1 MKTPH
6 PRSFAR
12 HFALLA
18 LVIAAL
24 TSHAQPMVPL
34 DLRYERVNLANGRV
48 LKDVA
53 ITSINRESGLV
64 YVLEDRKLKPY
75 PKALFPGFVTQRI
88 ANRLQEYPA
97 QDSSRERARALT
109 PQPSNTRSPTTSPIG
124 SPENNAALRAAIET
138 AVSAKAETA
147 ALRHIGYGQR
157 TGSGYT
163 TTTQCEVE
171 LDGPTAI
178 PGWTGRYRVKGIAYY
193 SYYDSV
199 GTTFNN
205 RRRGVEVILEAK
217 SPRSIKV
224 LEVNTDWTPSR

>member
-1 MKTPH
+1 MKTPQ
-6 PRSFAR
+6 PRSFTLS
-12 HFALLA
+12 FALLA
-18 LVIAAL
+18 LVITAV
-24 TSHAQPMVPL
+24 TSHGQPMVPL
-34 DLRYERVNLANGRV
+34 DLRYERVNLSNGRV
-48 LKDVA
+48 LKNVA

-75 PKALFPGFVTQRI
+75 PKTLFPGFVTQSI
-88 ANRLQEYPA
+88 ANRVQEYPA
-97 QDSSRERARALT
+97 PDASRKRARALAS
-109 PQPSNTRSPTTSPIG
+109 QPSRTPSPSSAPIG
-124 SPENNAALRAAIET
+124 TPENNAARREAIEQ
-138 AVSAKAETA
+138 AVAAKAETA

-163 TTTQCEVE
+163 TTTQSEVE
-171 LDGPTAI
+171 LGGPTAI
-178 PGWTGRYRVKGIAYY
+178 PGWSGRYRVKGIAYY